1 MKSLSLFLLL
11 FGALAAQAATV
22 PPTWKV
28 AYVSGPL
35 PASEAKVLL
44 TVDSDHLSFEDKK
57 HRELLQIAAS
67 QINDIVYSTTRF
79 NRTKQVGFS
88 LSDYQYCGQGCG
100 AIFLFNVAALMI
112 AAPFHGHSHYVT
124 VNWTDNGVDQEILF
138 ETGKNDLMGLTDAL
152 RQLRGVRWL
161 DIEAEGR
168 KVKAEIAQN
177 KEKAISISLDR
188 VSRAGD
194 FDLPAGQYQLLVLE
208 RTPGK
213 ADAYFFTNKVDI
225 SKIKAVMR
233 GELTSSEAP
242 TSIEYS
248 PNTFQITTV
257 HLPGKTLKF
266 APGQTE
272 D

>member
-11 FGALAAQAATV
+11 FTTMAAQAATL

-28 AYVSGPL
+28 AHVSGPL

-57 HRELLQIAAS
+57 HRPLLQIAAS

-138 ETGKNDLMGLTDAL
+138 ETGKNDLMGLTDECTRVTGIPYAMDAY
-152 RQLRGVRWL
+152 RE
-161 DIEAEGR
+161 EAE
-168 KVKAEIAQN
+168 
-177 KEKAISISLDR
+177 AILNRQRRTS
-188 VSRAGD
+188 
-194 FDLPAGQYQLLVLE
+194 PA
-208 RTPGK
+208 
-213 ADAYFFTNKVDI
+213 
-225 SKIKAVMR
+225 AVAIHR
-233 GELTSSEAP
+233 CGPEP
-242 TSIEYS
+242 TLRI
-248 PNTFQITTV
+248 
-257 HLPGKTLKF
+257 G
-266 APGQTE
+266 
-272 D
+272 